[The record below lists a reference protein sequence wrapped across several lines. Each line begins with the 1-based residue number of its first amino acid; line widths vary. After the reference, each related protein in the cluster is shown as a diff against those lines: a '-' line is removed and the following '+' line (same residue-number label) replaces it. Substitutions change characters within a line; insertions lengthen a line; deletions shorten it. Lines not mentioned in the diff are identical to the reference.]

1 MEKEQFFEEQYGS
14 TSVAYNHL
22 KLMFDGS
29 CGPQNPDG
37 SMGYGYAIFNV
48 DDDDEVLAEGWGY
61 TLYDGTF
68 ETSNNVAEWTALYR
82 GLHLLLSSGYTC
94 NKLSVCG
101 DSMLVINQATGKWG
115 MKSGAYIEVA
125 KNTLA
130 EFSTELGE
138 AHVSHVYRDDN
149 GYCDELSNKYISYLM
164 NNFGVDTGGEF
175 KVENVKKKSRF
186 LK

>member
-1 MEKEQFFEEQYGS
+1 MNKEDFFEEQWGS
-14 TSVAYNHL
+14 TSVVYNHL

-29 CGPQNPDG
+29 CGPRNPDG
-37 SMGYGYAIFNV
+37 NMGYGYAIFNV

-61 TLYDGTF
+61 TMYDGTF

-82 GLHLLLSSGYTC
+82 GLCLLLSSGYTC

-101 DSMLVINQATGKWG
+101 DSMLVINQARGRWG
-115 MKSGAYIEVA
+115 MKSGAYVKVA

-130 EFSTELGE
+130 EFSDELD
-138 AHVSHVYRDDN
+138 AASVFHVYRDDN

-164 NNFGVDTGGEF
+164 NNFGIDTGGEF